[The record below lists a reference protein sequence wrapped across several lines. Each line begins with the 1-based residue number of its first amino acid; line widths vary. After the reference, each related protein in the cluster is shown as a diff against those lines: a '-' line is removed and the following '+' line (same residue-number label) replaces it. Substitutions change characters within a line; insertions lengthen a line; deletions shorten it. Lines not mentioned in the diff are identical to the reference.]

1 MNNNDSPPGKAH
13 PPTNQANHIAIALVL
28 VVGAMTSAAFLA
40 KFGIIPYEAM
50 IFVSGTVGGVV
61 NSFQRIQ
68 RLATSGVQNYDP
80 VTQRLIITQI
90 YVSPFVGGI
99 FAFVLYI
106 IFMADFVQGPFFP
119 AFESGAQPY
128 TSFSDFAMLFVPK
141 TNADVAKA
149 IIWAFIAGFSE
160 GLVPNFISK
169 ITNDSTPGGER

>member
-1 MNNNDSPPGKAH
+1 MKNSDSRPDKAQ
-13 PPTNQANHIAIALVL
+13 PPTNEANHIAIALVL
-28 VVGAMTSAAFLA
+28 VVSAMTSAAFLA
-40 KFGIIPYEAM
+40 KFGVLPYETM

-68 RLATSGVQNYDP
+68 RLATSGVQRYDP

-106 IFMADFVQGPFFP
+106 IFMADFLQGPFFP
-119 AFESGAQPY
+119 AFESGEQPY
-128 TSFSDFAMLFVPK
+128 SSFSDFAMLFVPK

-169 ITNDSTPGGER
+169 ITHDSTPDGER

>member
-1 MNNNDSPPGKAH
+1 MNNNDGPPRNVRL
-13 PPTNQANHIAIALVL
+13 PINQANHISIALVL

-40 KFGIIPYEAM
+40 KFAIIPYEAM

-61 NSFQRIQ
+61 NSFLRVQ
-68 RLATSGVQNYDP
+68 RLATSGMRSDDP

-119 AFESGAQPY
+119 AFESGEQPY
-128 TSFSDFAMLFVPK
+128 TSFSDFALLFVPK
-141 TNADVAKA
+141 TNGDVAKA

-169 ITNDSTPGGER
+169 ITNDSTPSGEG